1 MSSGR
6 LAAILLW
13 TGFGFCWLG
22 AAGFG
27 LVSLMSYD
35 NRPGVAAEAP
45 STWPAESRIARDA
58 GRATLV
64 MLAHPRCDC
73 TNASL
78 GELAEL
84 MARVTTR
91 PRAYVVFIKP
101 GGVANEWEKTSLWRA
116 AERIPDVTVIRDDN
130 GQEAGRF
137 GTVTSGQ
144 MLLYDV
150 HGHLVFSGGTTGG
163 RGKSGDNAGRATLL
177 ALLNGERPT
186 RRTTPVFGCALV
198 GPADEPVNAHTPK
211 VHDHE
216 S

>member
-1 MSSGR
+1 MTSGR
-6 LAAILLW
+6 LRAILVW
-13 TGFGFCWLG
+13 TGFGCCWLG

-45 STWPAESRIARDA
+45 SMWPRESGIPRDS

-84 MARVTTR
+84 LARVAMR
-91 PRAYVVFIKP
+91 PRTYVVFIKP

-116 AERIPDVTVIRDDN
+116 AERIPDVTVIRDDD
-130 GQEAGRF
+130 GREARRF

-144 MLLYDV
+144 MLLYDL

-177 ALLNGERPT
+177 ALLNGERRT

-198 GPADEPVNAHTPK
+198 GPADEPIGTATPQ
-211 VHDHE
+211 VHEHE